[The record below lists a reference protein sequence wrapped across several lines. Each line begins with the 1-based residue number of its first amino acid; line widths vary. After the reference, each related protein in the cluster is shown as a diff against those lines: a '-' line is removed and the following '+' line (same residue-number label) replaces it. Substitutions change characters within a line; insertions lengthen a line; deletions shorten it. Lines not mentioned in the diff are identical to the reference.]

1 MSHFIGISASSSN
14 MISIT
19 LWLFNVAKEKHVFSN
34 SYFVYHLY
42 IYIYVYVGPFF
53 SIAMLN
59 NQRVE
64 PHL

>member
-19 LWLFNVAKEKHVFSN
+19 LWLFNVAKENMFLVIHILFIIS
-34 SYFVYHLY
+34 